1 MSNIIVSRVQGLRQ
15 KLSDNIS
22 EFRGMSK
29 RDKMR
34 TISDLFFN
42 NAMIIIILLA
52 VIIIAI
58 LQPAFLSL
66 SSIINII
73 SLTAAKLPIAL
84 GIAGCIVLTGTD
96 ISAGRCVGLTACI
109 AASLLQVSDYASKMF
124 PEIGPMPLWFVL
136 LVVVLV
142 GAVVGL

>member
-1 MSNIIVSRVQGLRQ
+1 MSNIIASRVQGFRQ
-15 KLSDNIS
+15 KLRDNLND
-22 EFRGMSK
+22 FREMSK

-73 SLTAAKLPIAL
+73 SLTA
-84 GIAGCIVLTGTD
+84 G
-96 ISAGRCVGLTACI
+96 
-109 AASLLQVSDYASKMF
+109 
-124 PEIGPMPLWFVL
+124 
-136 LVVVLV
+136 
-142 GAVVGL
+142 